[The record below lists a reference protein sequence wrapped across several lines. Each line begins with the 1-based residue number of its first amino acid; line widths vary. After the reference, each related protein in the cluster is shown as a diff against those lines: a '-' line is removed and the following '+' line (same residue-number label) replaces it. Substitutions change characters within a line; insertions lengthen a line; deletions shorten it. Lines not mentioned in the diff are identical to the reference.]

1 MQQRATTRDC
11 PYNTISICRGNPTR
25 KPLCEMIYLK
35 KLYFMNNYNLKIIIL
50 SSTILTTAV
59 CVLSAILVWLLYE
72 TAFEGQQERLVE
84 TAQSEARLIEAIAH
98 FYAKHNP
105 CDLPGGTFAVT
116 LSQIIDAHEHYK
128 GFGETGEFTLARREE
143 EQIVFLLRHRHFDL
157 ENPQPVPFQSHLAE
171 PMRKALLGQSGT
183 MIGLD
188 YREERV
194 LAAYEPVPI
203 LNIGIVAKIDM
214 AEIRAPF
221 IRMGWIAMAITLL
234 IIVVAVWAFLRI
246 VDPIII
252 RMIKTKTYL
261 RTILEHSN
269 QLTERLSSIVDS
281 LPVIPYTCK
290 REEYFAATYVGK
302 NIKEVTGYE
311 TEEFV
316 SDAYFWVNN
325 IHPDDVERVFKNIQA
340 EYHEYRFKIANGSY
354 KWFGDTVHL
363 IKEADGRITHRAGV
377 LQDITERKLAEEKL
391 RDNETR
397 LSAILENMVDGV
409 ITIDENAIIE
419 SFNPAAE
426 HIFGYSADQ
435 VLGKNLNIL
444 MPESYRSEHCL
455 KLIGVGKE
463 VVGQHKDGSIFPL
476 DIAVS
481 NIRLDNRLK
490 FVGIVRNIT
499 ERKQTERLQKEYS
512 QTLESEVFERT
523 QELREAREAAET
535 ANRAKS
541 VFIATMSHELRTPL
555 NGILGYAQI
564 LKMDSSLGPDQQDG
578 IKIIEQSGKHLLTL
592 LNDILDLAK
601 IEAGKIEINK
611 SHFHLRALLR
621 EISEMVHIRAEHKD
635 IFLIYDPH
643 DSLPNCVYGDEKRL
657 RQVLINL
664 VGNAVKFTDKGG
676 VTFKVGVLANH
687 KLRFQIEDTG
697 VGIAP
702 EQLQDIFNPFQ
713 QVGDKTRQ
721 AEGTGLGLAISRH
734 LIELMGSQLEVTSQ
748 LGEGSTFWFELVLP
762 EVINF
767 KKEINNNPTRWKII
781 GIKNEKPTL
790 LIVDAQSNNRAILVD
805 LLSPLGFETIE
816 ASDGRE
822 ALAKA
827 FEFQPQAILTD
838 LFMPEMDGFELTRQ
852 IRQSLKDI
860 VVIAISASV
869 FEEDQQK
876 SLAAGCHDFL
886 PKPIN
891 AKQLFEQLQRH
902 LVIEWI
908 YEEVPS
914 LIVSQ
919 APLVPPPQ
927 ETVVSLYELAMGG
940 DVRAVEERV
949 SQLTDEQFV
958 PFVAK
963 MQDFINNLQVDDMCD
978 WLESYKTA

>member
-1 MQQRATTRDC
+1 M
-11 PYNTISICRGNPTR
+11 
-25 KPLCEMIYLK
+25 K
-35 KLYFMNNYNLKIIIL
+35 NYNLKIITL
-50 SSTILTTAV
+50 SSAILTMAV
-59 CVLSAILVWLLYE
+59 CVLSVTLVWLLYD

-84 TAQSEARLIEAIAH
+84 TAQSQARLIEAIAH
-98 FYAKHNP
+98 FNAKHNP
-105 CDLPGGTFAVT
+105 CDMPGGTFVAT

-128 GFGETGEFTLARREE
+128 GFGETGEFTLARREG

-157 ENPQPVPFQSHLAE
+157 ENPQPVSFKSHLAE
-171 PMRKALLGQSGT
+171 PMRQALLGRAGT

-188 YREERV
+188 YRGEWV
-194 LAAYEPVPI
+194 LAAYEPVP
-203 LNIGIVAKIDM
+203 LLKLGIVAKIDM

-221 IRMGWIAMAITLL
+221 IRMGWIAMAISLL
-234 IIVVAVWAFLRI
+234 IIVAAIWAFLRI

-261 RTILEHSN
+261 RTILEYSN

-290 REEYFAATYVGK
+290 AEGDFVATYVGK

-311 TEEFV
+311 PENFV
-316 SDAYFWVNN
+316 SDSDFWAKN
-325 IHPDDVERVFKNIQA
+325 IHSDDVERVFKNLPQLF
-340 EYHEYRFKIANGSY
+340 EEGHHEHEYRFKIANGSY
-354 KWFGDTVHL
+354 KWFGDTLRL
-363 IKEADGRITHRAGV
+363 IKDADGSITHMAGV
-377 LQDITERKLAEEKL
+377 WQDITERKMAEEKL
-391 RDNETR
+391 RDNQTR
-397 LSAILENMVDGV
+397 LSAILDNMVDGV
-409 ITIDENAIIE
+409 ITIDENGIIE
-419 SFNPAAE
+419 SFNIAAE

-435 VLGKNLNIL
+435 VLGKNLNLL
-444 MPESYRSEHCL
+444 MPEPYRSESCIERY
-455 KLIGVGKE
+455 KATGVAGIIGVGKE
-463 VVGQHKDGSIFPL
+463 VVGQHKDGSIFPIEL
-476 DIAVS
+476 AVS
-481 NIRLDNRLK
+481 SIRLDNRSK

-499 ERKQTERLQKEYS
+499 ERKQVERLQKEYS
-512 QTLESEVFERT
+512 QTLESEVIERT

-564 LKMDSSLGPDQQDG
+564 LKMDPSLGPDQQDG

-601 IEAGKIEINK
+601 IEAGKIELNK
-611 SHFHLRALLR
+611 SNFHLRALLR
-621 EISEMVHIRAEHKD
+621 EISEMVRIRAEHKD
-635 IFLIYDPH
+635 IFLIEQVCDFSLNIPQ
-643 DSLPNCVYGDEKRL
+643 DSLPSCVYGDEKRL

-664 VGNAVKFTDKGG
+664 LGNAVKFTDKG
-676 VTFKVGVLANH
+676 VVSFKVGVLPNQ
-687 KLRFQIEDTG
+687 KMRFQIEDTG

-702 EQLQDIFNPFQ
+702 EQLQEIFNPFQ
-713 QVGDKTRQ
+713 QVGDKKRQ

-734 LIELMGSQLEVTSQ
+734 LIELMGSQLQVTSQ
-748 LGEGSTFWFELVLP
+748 LGEGSTFWFDLELP
-762 EVINF
+762 EVINL
-767 KKEINNNPTRWKII
+767 KEKINNNPTRWKII
-781 GIKNEKPTL
+781 GIKNERPTL
-790 LIVDAQSNNRAILVD
+790 LIVDAQSNNRAILVN
-805 LLSPLGFETIE
+805 LLSPLGFEIIE

-827 FEFQPQAILTD
+827 LEFQPQAILTD

-869 FEEDQQK
+869 FEEDMQK

-914 LIVSQ
+914 LIASQ
-919 APLVPPPQ
+919 APLVPPPP
-927 ETVVSLYELAMGG
+927 ETIVTLYELAMGG
-940 DVRAVEERV
+940 DVRAVDERV
-949 SQLTDEQFV
+949 SQLTDEQFA

-978 WLESYKTA
+978 WLESYKT

>member
-1 MQQRATTRDC
+1 M
-11 PYNTISICRGNPTR
+11 
-25 KPLCEMIYLK
+25 K
-35 KLYFMNNYNLKIIIL
+35 NYNLKIIIL
-50 SSTILTTAV
+50 SSAILTTAV
-59 CVLSAILVWLLYE
+59 CVLSVILVWLLYE

-143 EQIVFLLRHRHFDL
+143 DQIVFLLRHRHFDL
-157 ENPQPVPFQSHLAE
+157 ENPQPIPFDSELAE

-188 YREERV
+188 YRREWV

-203 LNIGIVAKIDM
+203 LNLGIVAKIDM

-261 RTILEHSN
+261 QTILEHSN
-269 QLTERLSSIVDS
+269 QLTERFSSIVDS

-311 TEEFV
+311 PEDFV
-316 SDAYFWVNN
+316 SDASFWANN

-354 KWFGDTVHL
+354 KWFGDTVRL

-377 LQDITERKLAEEKL
+377 LQDITERKMAEEKL

-409 ITIDENAIIE
+409 ITIDENGIIE

-426 HIFGYSADQ
+426 HLFGYSADQ

-455 KLIGVGKE
+455 ERYKVTSVAKIIGAGKE
-463 VVGQHKDGSIFPL
+463 LVGQHKNGSIFPIEL
-476 DIAVS
+476 AVS
-481 NIRLDNRLK
+481 SIRLDNRLK

-499 ERKQTERLQKEYS
+499 ERKQAEHLQKEYS
-512 QTLESEVFERT
+512 QTLESEVIERT
-523 QELREAREAAET
+523 QELREAREAAEM

-564 LKMDSSLGPDQQDG
+564 LKMDSSLGSDQQDG

-601 IEAGKIEINK
+601 IEAGKIELNK
-611 SHFHLRALLR
+611 SNFHFRALLR
-621 EISEMVHIRAEHKD
+621 EISEMVRIRAEHKD
-635 IFLIYDPH
+635 IFLIYEPYS
-643 DSLPNCVYGDEKRL
+643 SLPSCVYGDEKRL

-664 VGNAVKFTDKGG
+664 LGNAVKFTDKGG
-676 VTFKVGVLANH
+676 VRFKVGVLANQ
-687 KLRFQIEDTG
+687 KMRFQIEDTG

-702 EQLQDIFNPFQ
+702 EQLQKIFNPFQ
-713 QVGDKTRQ
+713 QVGEKKRQ

-734 LIELMGSQLEVTSQ
+734 LIELMGSQLQVTSQ
-748 LGEGSTFWFELVLP
+748 LGEGSTFWFELDLP
-762 EVINF
+762 EVFNF

-790 LIVDAQSNNRAILVD
+790 LIVDPQSNNRAILVD
-805 LLSPLGFETIE
+805 LLSPLGFKIIE

-827 FEFQPQAILTD
+827 LEFQPQAILTD

-908 YEEVPS
+908 YEEMPS
-914 LIVSQ
+914 LIASQ

-927 ETVVSLYELAMGG
+927 ETVISLYELAMGG

-949 SQLTDEQFV
+949 SQLTDEQFA